1 MCDMKQL
8 PKEAMRPFHVMAKPI
23 SATCNLQCSYCYYLS
38 KEQLLAQRRG
48 TRMAPAVLENYVRQY
63 IDSQPGDEVTFI
75 WQGGEP
81 MMLGLDFFR
90 EVVRLQAKYRRPGQR
105 IQNDLQ
111 TNGTLLDG
119 PWCEFLKRYEFM
131 LGLSIDGP
139 AALHDAGR
147 VDRRGHPTFNKVMA
161 GARLLQTHKIPFS
174 TLTVVSRHNA
184 HAAAEVYQFLTAELG
199 SRSIQL
205 IPCVEPQGFTHTAPQ
220 HWPVEDLPTVGEHAA
235 VATFVTKDSVT
246 PQQWGDF
253 LCGFFNCWTQN
264 GLGRV
269 MVNLFESAVLQ
280 LLGYPAL
287 VCTSSEC
294 CGSGVVLEH
303 DGSVYACDHYVYPEY
318 LLGNIGQR
326 PLNALAN
333 SSVQKAFGHAKSGNL
348 PTDCRRCPY
357 LTLCWGECPRNRF
370 TRAPNGET
378 GLNYLC
384 HGLRQFYAHALPQL
398 QKIAG
403 VVARQHAGV
412 A

>member
-1 MCDMKQL
+1 
-8 PKEAMRPFHVMAKPI
+8 MRPFHVMAKPI
-23 SATCNLQCSYCYYLS
+23 SATCNLQCNYCYYLS

-48 TRMAPAVLENYVRQY
+48 TRMSFEVLENYVRQY
-63 IDSQPGDEVTFI
+63 IESQSGTEVTFI

-90 EVVRLQAKYRRPGQR
+90 DVVRLQAKYRRPGQR

-111 TNGTLLDG
+111 TNGTLLDDR
-119 PWCEFLKRYEFM
+119 WCEFLKKREFM
-131 LGLSIDGP
+131 VGLSIDGP

-147 VDRRGHPTFNKVMA
+147 VDRRSRPTFEKVMA
-161 GARLLQTHKIPFS
+161 GARLMQKHKIPFS

-184 HAAAEVYQFLTAELG
+184 HAPAKVYQFLTEELG
-199 SRSIQL
+199 SQSIQL
-205 IPCVEPQGFTHTAPQ
+205 IPCVEPQGFTQTAPQ
-220 HWPVEDLPTVGEHAA
+220 HWPAEHLPTVGDQSA
-235 VATFVTKDSVT
+235 VAAFVTKESVM
-246 PQQWGDF
+246 PQQWGEF
-253 LCGFFNCWTQN
+253 LCGFFDCWTQR
-264 GLGRV
+264 GLGKV

-287 VCTSSEC
+287 VCTSSER

-318 LLGNIGQR
+318 QLGNIAQR
-326 PLNALAN
+326 PLIELVSA
-333 SSVQKAFGHAKSGNL
+333 SSQESFGRAKSDNL
-348 PTDCRRCPY
+348 PTDCRHCPY
-357 LTLCWGECPRNRF
+357 LNLCWGECPRNRF
-370 TRAPNGET
+370 TRAANGEP

-384 HGLRQFYAHALPQL
+384 PGLRQFFTHALPQL

-403 VVARQHAGV
+403 VVARQHARL